1 MEFED
6 ESRGWL
12 STTATARP
20 LRRLESAI
28 LGQQRI
34 SQKIA
39 DVGGDDTVAAVTV
52 WDQGGQFYTPL
63 ALDVRMKVF
72 RGPTDRYWL
81 SNWTAS
87 EEVET
92 LASPW

>member
-39 DVGGDDTVAAVTV
+39 DVGGDDTVAAVMV
-52 WDQGGQFYTPL
+52 WDQGGEFYTTL

-72 RGPTDRYWL
+72 PGPTDRCWL
-81 SNWTAS
+81 SNWTAG
-87 EEVET
+87 EEVEM
-92 LASPW
+92 LALPW